1 MLPCKCAGNPRK
13 CETWPFIY
21 RNKIS
26 AGRDDGANDVYDDD
40 KDNGSSGGAVM
51 TLIKILM
58 RRRRRTATG
67 VMGEGDGHSKCFYS
81 CDIDY
86 INANDDDVM
95 MVIAAAA
102 VYLLRAGDASSS
114 HQ

>member
-1 MLPCKCAGNPRK
+1 
-13 CETWPFIY
+13 
-21 RNKIS
+21 
-26 AGRDDGANDVYDDD
+26 
-40 KDNGSSGGAVM
+40 M

-81 CDIDY
+81 CDVDY
-86 INANDDDVM
+86 ISANDDDVM

-102 VYLLRAGDASSS
+102 AECLLRAGDASSS

>member
-1 MLPCKCAGNPRK
+1 
-13 CETWPFIY
+13 
-21 RNKIS
+21 
-26 AGRDDGANDVYDDD
+26 
-40 KDNGSSGGAVM
+40 M

-67 VMGEGDGHSKCFYS
+67 VMGEGGGHSKCFYS
-81 CDIDY
+81 CDVDY
-86 INANDDDVM
+86 ISANDDDVM

-102 VYLLRAGDASSS
+102 AAECLLRAGDASSS

>member
-1 MLPCKCAGNPRK
+1 
-13 CETWPFIY
+13 
-21 RNKIS
+21 
-26 AGRDDGANDVYDDD
+26 
-40 KDNGSSGGAVM
+40 M

-67 VMGEGDGHSKCFYS
+67 VMGEGGGHSKCFYS
-81 CDIDY
+81 CDADY
-86 INANDDDVM
+86 ISANDDDVM

-102 VYLLRAGDASSS
+102 AAAAAECLLRAGDASSS